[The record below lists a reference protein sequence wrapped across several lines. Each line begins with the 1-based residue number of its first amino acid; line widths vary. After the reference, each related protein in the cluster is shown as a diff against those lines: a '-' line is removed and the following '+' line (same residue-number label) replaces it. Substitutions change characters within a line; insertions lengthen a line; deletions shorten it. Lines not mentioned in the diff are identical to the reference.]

1 MAGLFLRWSWWFF
14 KSNQDHKRR
23 FLFRKSGLK
32 KAFKTTLATALLME
46 YGLGCKRDSVGASL
60 SEAQPFLGSLTNEK
74 LPYLARCRLHHA
86 CLDSLS
92 LLADGGRV
100 ESLFA

>member
-74 LPYLARCRLHHA
+74 LPYIGSFYFVYKKAFSREGALTMFPFKRR
-86 CLDSLS
+86 
-92 LLADGGRV
+92 
-100 ESLFA
+100 F